1 MVHISSM
8 TWKWLKSHILH
19 SLAVMI
25 LFFAGYQIYLLI
37 NINNKLFDSIFLT
50 MLVFCTV
57 FISGFSFFYKGI
69 RNYQKR
75 LEDFSTF
82 IAILTRGNLKARI
95 DTASEQDSDEIQKC
109 SEELN
114 ELAEKVEG
122 SVQSLQRLVEKNAEL
137 ADKAHQL
144 ATEEE
149 RQRLA
154 RELHDAVSQQ
164 LFALNMMTS
173 ACLRVIEQDVSLA
186 KKQMTEIAEMAGL
199 AQAEMRAL
207 LLHLRPTHLTKD
219 SLHEGI
225 YKLIEELKSKCKIS
239 FITHIEEVK
248 FLSTGIE
255 NHIFRIVQEALSN
268 ILRHADATE
277 VKVSLYE
284 RGNDLRLLIS
294 DNGKGFNIE
303 KEKLISYGL
312 KTMKERC
319 EELGGTLSLQSKEGE
334 GTYLQV
340 KVPLQVRR
348 EYDGEN

>member
-1 MVHISSM
+1 M
-8 TWKWLKSHILH
+8 TWKWIKSHTLH
-19 SLAVMI
+19 SLTVMI
-25 LFFAGYQIYLLI
+25 IFFAAYQSYLLL
-37 NINNKLFDSIFLT
+37 NSNNKLYDSLFLAVI
-50 MLVFCTV
+50 VFCTV
-57 FISGFSFFYKGI
+57 FISGFSFFYKNMK
-69 RNYQKR
+69 NYQKR

-82 IAILTRGNLKARI
+82 IAILSRGNLKARL
-95 DTASEQDSDEIQKC
+95 DTEQDQEIDEIGKC

-114 ELAEKVEG
+114 ELAEKVES

-144 ATEEE
+144 ATEDE

-173 ACLRVIEQDVSLA
+173 ACLRVIEQDVPLA
-186 KKQMTEIAEMAGL
+186 KKQMTEIAEMAGQ

-219 SLHEGI
+219 SLHDGI
-225 YKLIEELKSKCKIS
+225 YKLLEELKSKCNIK
-239 FITHIEEVK
+239 FIANIEEIK
-248 FLSTGIE
+248 SLSHGIE

-268 ILRHADATE
+268 TLRHADATE
-277 VKVSLYE
+277 VKVSLNE
-284 RGNDLRLLIS
+284 KDNDLRLLIS
-294 DNGKGFNIE
+294 DNGKGFNIG
-303 KEKLISYGL
+303 KEKLVSYGL

-340 KVPLQVRR
+340 KIPLQVRS
-348 EYDGEN
+348 ENVGEN